1 MKKRKKYGILHL
13 IRKYEA
19 KIMENKE
26 LKEITRQLVTIIPNI
41 RNRVKMPIKVEFDG
55 EFNRNQYYILLTL
68 YKRGTLTMSTLAQ
81 FVRVSNQLLTALVN
95 ELEERKYVVRT
106 TKPNNRRSIEI
117 DITEAGKTAFVN
129 YSQEI
134 IDELSLG
141 LVSLSDEDLLKVME
155 YAKGINE
162 ILSK

>member
-1 MKKRKKYGILHL
+1 
-13 IRKYEA
+13 
-19 KIMENKE
+19 MENKE

>member
-1 MKKRKKYGILHL
+1 MEKD
-13 IRKYEA
+13 
-19 KIMENKE
+19 KI
-26 LKEITRQLVTIIPNI
+26 KEITRQLVSIIPNI
-41 RNRVKMPIKVEFDG
+41 RNIVKMPIKVEFDG

-68 YKRGTLTMSTLAQ
+68 YKKGTLTMSALAQ

-95 ELEERKYVVRT
+95 ELEQRQYVVRT

-117 DITEAGKTAFVN
+117 DITEKGKTAFKN

-141 LVSLSDEDLLKVME
+141 LESLSDEDLLKIME
-155 YAKGINE
+155 YAQGINE

>member
-1 MKKRKKYGILHL
+1 
-13 IRKYEA
+13 
-19 KIMENKE
+19 MEKEE
-26 LKEITRQLVTIIPNI
+26 LKKITNQLVSIIPNI
-41 RNRVKMPIKVEFDG
+41 RNRVQMPIKVEFDG
-55 EFNRNQYYILLTL
+55 EFNRNQFYILLTL
-68 YKRGTLTMSTLAQ
+68 YKQGTLTMSTLAK

-95 ELEERKYVVRT
+95 DLEERQYVVRT

-117 DITEAGKTAFVN
+117 DITEKGKTAFIN

-141 LVSLSDEDLLKVME
+141 LTSLSDEDLVKIME